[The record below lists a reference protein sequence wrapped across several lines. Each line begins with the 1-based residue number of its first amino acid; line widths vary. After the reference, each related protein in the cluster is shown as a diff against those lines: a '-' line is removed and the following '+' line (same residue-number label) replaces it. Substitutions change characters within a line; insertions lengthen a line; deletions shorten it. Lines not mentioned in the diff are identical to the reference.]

1 MKATRWKTVEEVFNK
16 SVILPPEERQTYVS
30 TACGGDSDLIEE
42 VLSLLAESEKN
53 DNFLSDPVFDIGAQ
67 ILALE
72 YAGLFDEPNFEAF
85 EIQKVLGRGGSG
97 VVFLAKE
104 IALERN
110 VAIKVLPSSLSDD
123 DERILRFQQEA
134 KAASAISHSNVAH
147 IYSFGKADGRYY
159 LVMEYVR
166 GRTLRELL
174 KKNEI
179 SRISALDIAC
189 QMTKALA
196 AAHRAGIVHR
206 DIKPENIIVTDDGLV
221 KVLDFGLAKP
231 FQGQTEEINRS
242 FNHSLDTKPGMIIGT
257 TAYMSP
263 EQIRGQSL
271 DWRTDIWSLGVC
283 LYEMVAGKRPFTGE
297 TPSDVQARILL
308 SEPDY
313 HFEIEEIPE
322 VKNILSKTLAKDV
335 NSRYQLTNDLVNDL
349 EILHKQLSH
358 TTINNS
364 KYSFSITNTTF
375 DDASQNDK
383 TTSELENDF
392 AEKAERETNEKSE
405 GFRFTYRFLIAGF
418 IFLIVILVLIGLFY

>member
-16 SVILPPEERQTYVS
+16 SIILPPKERQDYVS
-30 TACGGDSDLIEE
+30 TACGGDSDLIED
-42 VLSLLAESEKN
+42 VLSLLAEAEKN
-53 DNFLSDPVFDIGAQ
+53 DNFLSNPVFDIGAQ
-67 ILALE
+67 ILASE
-72 YAGLFDEPNFEAF
+72 YVGLFDEPNFAAF

-110 VAIKVLPSSLSDD
+110 VAIKVLPSALSDD

-134 KAASAISHSNVAH
+134 KAASAIAHPNVAH

-166 GRTLRELL
+166 GNTLRELL

-179 SRISALDIAC
+179 NRISALDIAC
-189 QMTKALA
+189 QITKALS

-206 DIKPENIIVTDDGLV
+206 DIKPENIIVTDDSLV
-221 KVLDFGLAKP
+221 KVLDFGLAKS
-231 FQGQTEEINRS
+231 FQAQTEEDNPS

-263 EQIRGQSL
+263 EQIRGQTL

-297 TPSDVQARILL
+297 TSSDVQARILL
-308 SEPDY
+308 TEPDY
-313 HFEIEEIPE
+313 PFEIEEIPE
-322 VKNILSKTLAKDV
+322 IKNILIKTLAKDV
-335 NSRYQLTNDLVNDL
+335 NSRYQLTNELMNDL
-349 EILHKQLSH
+349 EIIRKQLNH
-358 TTINNS
+358 TTINNN
-364 KYSFSITNTTF
+364 KYSFSKTNSAF

-383 TTSELENDF
+383 TATQIENKLAKKVESEV
-392 AEKAERETNEKSE
+392 KEKSE
-405 GFRFTYRFLIAGF
+405 DFRFTYHFLIAGV
-418 IFLIVILVLIGLFY
+418 IFLIVIIVLIGLFY